1 MSGFFVNSQ
10 PPITTC
16 SHTYT
21 DPTRAYRLFRQFYID
36 NFDITI
42 TNYARPTNWS
52 SDQIDLMRLCYER
65 EGFDM
70 ITDWKPKDL
79 RPGDVLC
86 MAIGE
91 RNANHFAVY
100 LGDDELI
107 HHLYGRLSSKETFRD
122 FYRNTT
128 CFVLRHPDVP
138 DLRPVYPDVDIASL
152 IRARNDAPPE

>member
-1 MSGFFVNSQ
+1 MTIDDLKYEHLVDRPFVWGHNDCLS
-10 PPITTC
+10 
-16 SHTYT
+16 
-21 DPTRAYRLFRQFYID
+21 LFRDFYSE
-36 NFDITI
+36 NFGITI

-52 SDQIDLMRLCYER
+52 SDKIDLMRLCYER

-70 ITDWKPKDL
+70 ITEWKLKDL

-100 LGDDELI
+100 LGNDQLV
-107 HHLYGRLSSKETFRD
+107 HHLYGRTSTLETFRG
-122 FYRNTT
+122 FYRNSI

-138 DLRPVYPDVDIASL
+138 DLTPVYPDVDIRSL
-152 IRARNDAPPE
+152 LSARNVL